1 MPSSIGKQV
10 YRSSNKPPGVS
21 PGSGGHHQ
29 SNRHGGGGGGHLN
42 KASSASNLQSVSN
55 TSGTTGGGGGGD
67 EIEIVGEVLLQ
78 NQPSQDDVSLSRHVN
93 KTYGQSSANTSGNGV
108 IVNAKPQSNF
118 VNNVT
123 CLNRLLARN
132 DLYASKLRRCKPYS
146 SLRPNAIITTVDR
159 GLGSDDDG
167 ELDAEAGG
175 PVNKKVIVID
185 DSNEEM
191 HKPWISPELIK
202 LIKQRNLLQAK
213 LSEAKSDDAAVNE
226 ELMKKFKNLRN
237 KVGFHNLN
245 INRIGFY
252 FNFKFKMKG
261 YKTSQKSAQRL
272 LGQIRPRSCRC
283 HERTSK
289 RLDTPTDRFE
299 HVH

>member
-1 MPSSIGKQV
+1 M
-10 YRSSNKPPGVS
+10 S
-21 PGSGGHHQ
+21 PGGGGHHQ
-29 SNRHGGGGGGHLN
+29 SNRHGSGGGGHLN

-55 TSGTTGGGGGGD
+55 TGGTTGGGD
-67 EIEIVGEVLLQ
+67 EIEIVGEVVQ
-78 NQPSQDDVSLSRHVN
+78 SQPSQDDVSLSRHVN
-93 KTYGQSSANTSGNGV
+93 KSYGQSSGGSSSTSSNAV

-213 LSEAKSDDAAVNE
+213 LSEAKSDDSAVNE

-237 KVGFHNLN
+237 KVCS
-245 INRIGFY
+245 
-252 FNFKFKMKG
+252 
-261 YKTSQKSAQRL
+261 YKTILIESNS
-272 LGQIRPRSCRC
+272 I
-283 HERTSK
+283 
-289 RLDTPTDRFE
+289 
-299 HVH
+299 